1 MSLRRDPSKSHCPN
15 RMLAISS
22 IVATPELHNRTIAS
36 GGWKSDSTTAVIPD
50 TARLPIIAIGDGAS
64 RALMMR
70 WRSELIPWL
79 MVVMI
84 CSC

>member
-1 MSLRRDPSKSHCPN
+1 MAIPKASMKTRSSMSLRRDPSKSHCPN

-36 GGWKSDSTTAVIPD
+36 GGWKSDS
-50 TARLPIIAIGDGAS
+50 IAIGDGAS